1 LKPNLRKYFNNK
13 SDSSEIFI
21 SFSIF
26 KRELRQ
32 VFEIFN
38 EKKIAKRVIQH
49 LQQKILA
56 ADYVA
61 RFQKYA
67 NLANWDSIALITI
80 FKRDLKNNVKN
91 KLMRT
96 GAKIDSIQVLIE
108 MAISV
113 DNRLYKRNIKKRY
126 DQFHERAEISFES
139 TIENYAKK
147 DYFKKYSNPDYCG
160 PASMELN
167 SIQQHK
173 EKNPK
178 EKQDNKNSK
187 TCYLCGKSSHFAQD
201 CCSKNLI
208 IPQQINAILR
218 EILDS

>member
-1 LKPNLRKYFNNK
+1 LKPNLRKYLNNE
-13 SDSSEIFI
+13 SDPSEIFI

-26 KRELRQ
+26 KKELRQ

-67 NLANWDSIALITI
+67 NLANWDSIALIAI

-91 KLMRT
+91 KLMRI

-108 MAISV
+108 IAISV
-113 DNRLYKRNIKKRY
+113 NNRLYKQNIKKRY
-126 DQFHERAEISFES
+126 NQLYRRAGISFGS

-147 DYFKKYSNPDYCG
+147 NYFKKYSNPDYRG
-160 PASMELN
+160 SAPMELD
-167 SIQQHK
+167 SIQQRK
-173 EKNPK
+173 EKNSR

-187 TCYLCGKSSHFAQD
+187 TCYLCGKSNHFARD
-201 CCSKNLI
+201 CRSKNLV
-208 IPQQINAILR
+208 IPRQINTILK